1 MRLPWVSVPF
11 ASKWYHLLVTFP
23 AGVRPPNGQY
33 AHAMG
38 LGRFER
44 MPNGDI
50 RFEADFPM
58 DEDAPGSPCVDHA
71 PNPRHVMSWAT
82 RHGWHVEDL
91 SLELMVGRWELECG
105 ADRYKDM
112 MEPAL

>member
-1 MRLPWVSVPF
+1 MRLPWVSVPYV
-11 ASKWYHLLVTFP
+11 SKWYFLLVTFP
-23 AGVRPPNGQY
+23 AGHRLPTAEQAVQL
-33 AHAMG
+33 G
-38 LGRFER
+38 LRR
-44 MPNGDI
+44 CVQLPNGDR

-58 DEDAPGSPCVDHA
+58 NEEAPGSPCVDHA

-82 RHGWHVEDL
+82 RAGWHVEDL

-105 ADRYKDM
+105 EGRYDAM